1 MEDVSYSRRSTT
13 EGGDRNCVPRSR
25 RPTTAAVESLIAEAE
40 IDPGWDWLPTQL
52 RVGAYCGPRLSEQL
66 APLRCRDPDGRRS
79 DVEHDDLD
87 HLLIEHTDAWN
98 SHDLNRLMS
107 LFADD
112 CVFEASAGPES
123 RGRGFEGR
131 AQVMTAF
138 ADVFDSMPD
147 ANWGDGRHFVISDD
161 YGVSEWRLTGTLVDG
176 TRVDVLGCDFLTVRE
191 DKIVRKNSFRKQRP
205 PVAE

>member
-1 MEDVSYSRRSTT
+1 
-13 EGGDRNCVPRSR
+13 
-25 RPTTAAVESLIAEAE
+25 
-40 IDPGWDWLPTQL
+40 
-52 RVGAYCGPRLSEQL
+52 
-66 APLRCRDPDGRRS
+66 
-79 DVEHDDLD
+79 
-87 HLLIEHTDAWN
+87 
-98 SHDLNRLMS
+98 MS
-107 LFADD
+107 LFVDD

-138 ADVFDSMPD
+138 AAVFDSMPD

-161 YGVSEWRLTGTLVDG
+161 YGVSE
-176 TRVDVLGCDFLTVRE
+176 FLTMRE